1 MLKLL
6 NILFLANIFSSYLA
20 EYYVVHHKNKDKI
33 DLSSYYAVT

>member
-20 EYYVVHHKNKDKI
+20 EYYDKRQNRFI
-33 DLSSYYAVT
+33 IILCSYIRNEQ